1 MEPCVPI
8 PLAQEKLTDLVEK
21 GKDFCLM
28 HGEKLFVSVGVRLI
42 NRLSIEG
49 ICMRQKSKYDRDA
62 LHFAPFV
69 LLPSPFPKDEYY
81 KAVHLQTILN
91 ELMHKVK
98 EKIEEIRS
106 MESLLQVAHDYDFLK
121 EALKNTIKV
130 DEFTGR
136 LWNIYETICQEGGP
150 SQVKTT
156 FCIFLLFLT
165 ISFFR

>member
-8 PLAQEKLTDLVEK
+8 PLAEEKLTDLVEK

-28 HGEKLFVSVGVRLI
+28 H
-42 NRLSIEG
+42 G

-81 KAVHLQTILN
+81 KAINLQTILN
-91 ELMHKVK
+91 ELMHK
-98 EKIEEIRS
+98 
-106 MESLLQVAHDYDFLK
+106 VAHDYDFLK

-150 SQVKTT
+150 SQVSLGMMRSDLMLDEHCCCK
-156 FCIFLLFLT
+156 CGSCPPERQCHMGVPIDLIIIIF
-165 ISFFR
+165 